1 MLQSLKIEN
10 LVLISKT
17 TIPFGEGLNILTGE
31 TGAGK
36 SVLLT
41 AIRLIT
47 GEKSSADLIREGA
60 SCAIIE
66 AELSDFSAQLPEEID
81 CPRPGEPLLIRREI
95 LRSGK
100 SRCFIQDHL
109 IPAAFLRKIIQSSIE
124 IVDQSSSQT
133 LCSKEAQQTM
143 LDAFAGLEQE
153 LIVFSNSFKEETK
166 LKKQLDAA
174 IQANM
179 HRERD
184 LEWAE
189 SCIQRIEETN
199 WQQDEENQL
208 TEEHNLLTH
217 AQERIEKIGTLTE
230 ELAVASPQIKRLS
243 HLLDTLL
250 KFDHQLVPIAE
261 IFKSA
266 SLEIEEVEA
275 QLQSYLGKC
284 ETDPERLA
292 AVEQRIAAIDQLK
305 RRFGASWEEVEK
317 QKIKC
322 SRQIEQ
328 LNALEDQ
335 INTLKEEL
343 DRLQKQHLDT
353 AQIISERRKAAA
365 HVFSKQVLEELKSLN
380 LPYAQFEITLDTQP
394 ISSNGIDAI
403 RFLFSANPGLSPIPL
418 EQCASGG
425 ELSRLL
431 LAIKIVLSEKENCK
445 CLIFDEIDSNVGGQ
459 TAAILGEKLRKLA
472 RLRQVICVTHFAQV
486 AKAAMHHFGVYKTES
501 NGVATTTV
509 KKLVQKDLEIE
520 YNRMIGH

>member
-17 TIPFGEGLNILTGE
+17 AISFGEGLNILTGE

-47 GEKSSADLIREGA
+47 GEKSSTELIREDA
-60 SCAIIE
+60 ACAIIE
-66 AELSDFSAQLPEEID
+66 AELSNFSTELPEEID

-100 SRCFIQDHL
+100 SRCFVQDHL
-109 IPAAFLRKIIQSSIE
+109 VPASFLRKITQSSIE

-133 LCSKEAQQTM
+133 LCSKEAQQNM
-143 LDAFAGLEQE
+143 LDAFASLEQDI
-153 LIVFSNSFKEETK
+153 LVFSNSFKEETK

-174 IQANM
+174 MDASM

-189 SCIQRIEETN
+189 SNIQRIEETN
-199 WQQDEENQL
+199 WQPDEENQL
-208 TEEHNLLTH
+208 NEEHNLLTH
-217 AQERIEKIGTLTE
+217 AQERIEKIGALTE
-230 ELAVASPQIKRLS
+230 ELAIISPQIKRLS

-250 KFDHQLVPIAE
+250 KFDSQLTPVAQ

-266 SLEIEEVEA
+266 SLEIEEVEGS
-275 QLQSYLGKC
+275 LQSYLGKC
-284 ETDPERLA
+284 EADPARLA

-305 RRFGASWEEVEK
+305 RRFGTTWEEVEK

-322 SRQIEQ
+322 LRQIEQ
-328 LNALEDQ
+328 LNALDDQ
-335 INTLKEEL
+335 INALKEEL
-343 DRLQKQHLDT
+343 NRLQKQHLNT
-353 AQIISERRKAAA
+353 AQGISERRKSAANI
-365 HVFSKQVLEELKSLN
+365 FSKQVLEELKSLN
-380 LPYAQFEITLDTQP
+380 LPYAQFEIILDSQP
-394 ISSNGIDAI
+394 ISSNGIDSI

-431 LAIKIVLSEKENCK
+431 LAIKIVLAEKENCK

-459 TAAILGEKLRKLA
+459 TAAILGGKLRKLA
-472 RLRQVICVTHFAQV
+472 NQRQVICVTHFAQV
-486 AKAAMHHFGVYKTES
+486 AKAAMHHFSVYKTEDR
-501 NGVATTTV
+501 GTATTTV
-509 KKLVQKDLEIE
+509 KKLTPKDLETE